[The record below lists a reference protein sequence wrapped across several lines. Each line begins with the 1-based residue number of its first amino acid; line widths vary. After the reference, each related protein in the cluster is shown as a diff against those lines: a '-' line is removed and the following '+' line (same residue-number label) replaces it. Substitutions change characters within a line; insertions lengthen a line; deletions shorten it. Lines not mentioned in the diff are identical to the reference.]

1 MYLTGW
7 ERAQVCQATDSI
19 RVWWYCL
26 SHWCQLQKLL
36 WSRHSNFKPSFD
48 YKCRQS
54 KESLFILL
62 IAEVFFS
69 CLLFQPF
76 SFLSFLWHRD
86 FPWLLK
92 LFFPFSLQIL
102 IRFSLLLR
110 SISQIKTSCSI
121 FYFKIKCMHLI
132 MPLDNSV
139 FFFFFALFSLT

>member
-1 MYLTGW
+1 MH
-7 ERAQVCQATDSI
+7 RSVKPQI
-19 RVWWYCL
+19 L
-26 SHWCQLQKLL
+26 SVFGDIALAIGV
-36 WSRHSNFKPSFD
+36 NFKNYFEVVIATLNQASITNVD
-48 YKCRQS
+48 KVR
-54 KESLFILL
+54 KVFILL

-132 MPLDNSV
+132 MLLDNSV